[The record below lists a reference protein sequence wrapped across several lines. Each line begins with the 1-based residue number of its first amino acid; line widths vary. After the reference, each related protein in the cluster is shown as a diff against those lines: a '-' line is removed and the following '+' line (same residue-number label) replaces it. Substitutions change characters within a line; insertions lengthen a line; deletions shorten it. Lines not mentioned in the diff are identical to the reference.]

1 MNANDVVYV
10 AKVTR
15 LDNFHQETYTGVHAG
30 NFKGRLFAH
39 NTNINNRHQTGTNL
53 SKYVWKLKDNQPH
66 SIPYEIEWGILGTDK
81 PFNSVTGVCRL
92 CLLEAYFIMFDEA
105 SSTLNTK
112 DEYWSICVHKKY
124 FLLDKV

>member
-30 NFKGRLFAH
+30 NFKGRFYAH
-39 NTNINNRHQTGTNL
+39 NTNINNRHQTGTNP

-66 SIPYEIEWGILGTDK
+66 SIPYEIEWGILFSDRGVQTV
-81 PFNSVTGVCRL
+81 PFRGL
-92 CLLEAYFIMFDEA
+92 
-105 SSTLNTK
+105 
-112 DEYWSICVHKKY
+112 
-124 FLLDKV
+124 FLYV